1 MTDSK
6 FVSNNNLN
14 NIEENSENTRIQN
27 EEEITLYYN
36 NPAETIT
43 YTIID
48 KIISFTITKIHL
60 KEIYKNIGNHCFN
73 YIKELIFPYLKSNFI
88 THEIRHYEKEKL
100 FFDMPKVKK
109 HNTWIEIEEPKNP
122 ISDRYCLDQLKYNE
136 YIPIEFEVIKSS
148 NISNTDILYIDKD
161 NSLYDN
167 INISINENIGK
178 KSRNISKKPTE
189 ISNKNIS
196 RKITKIEVIEEKK
209 ENKIKEKIIDFPS
222 YDLPEELY
230 TNEYLKNDNTEEL
243 IELRKEREI
252 EIKKKEEQKK
262 KDEENKRKE
271 FNNIIKEK
279 IKVKDLDGKKYTFDS
294 NGKIIKIKSKI
305 TIESNL
311 GNEFYWSKPITK
323 DIRTFRQ
330 SQKIPRKSV
339 NHNMKNRKLD
349 DFTKGIIPAKSTK
362 NLDSNFN
369 IDEDEEEEKFN
380 KFNNRRSSLKIG
392 KNTIKKIREE
402 SEIIRNPN
410 DEDLFKRKNKLKILE
425 KKNDY
430 IIPSGQNFDIMI
442 PEVGVTIINE
452 KKKKKI
458 GGFNFSEKF
467 NKPSME
473 EFSKLAFDTENLNS
487 KRFLSGSLSH
497 KKILSDSNVNNTN
510 DNNKNNYI
518 GYSKEFNNDNPLIQN
533 AHPII
538 LNKRN
543 SFSQNNILNH
553 DNLNYNKSEL
563 MNEIK
568 LSKKLNN
575 VINLKSIFNENDENK
590 NFKSYKNLNIK
601 SMRPTGSNI
610 FRRNISGN
618 LFKFKT
624 EENNYDII
632 NEKKIDKFNFKIV
645 KDRNWGLDNDQFNNK
660 NNYFVKP
667 HKNNHIKELGVRIVN
682 IKLPRDRKF
691 AFNNLGNNRKNIDFK
706 NNNDNNEKEKENKN
720 NDNK

>member
-1 MTDSK
+1 M
-6 FVSNNNLN
+6 
-14 NIEENSENTRIQN
+14 
-27 EEEITLYYN
+27 
-36 NPAETIT
+36 
-43 YTIID
+43 
-48 KIISFTITKIHL
+48 
-60 KEIYKNIGNHCFN
+60 
-73 YIKELIFPYLKSNFI
+73 
-88 THEIRHYEKEKL
+88 
-100 FFDMPKVKK
+100 
-109 HNTWIEIEEPKNP
+109 
-122 ISDRYCLDQLKYNE
+122 
-136 YIPIEFEVIKSS
+136 
-148 NISNTDILYIDKD
+148 
-161 NSLYDN
+161 
-167 INISINENIGK
+167 
-178 KSRNISKKPTE
+178 
-189 ISNKNIS
+189 
-196 RKITKIEVIEEKK
+196 
-209 ENKIKEKIIDFPS
+209 
-222 YDLPEELY
+222 
-230 TNEYLKNDNTEEL
+230 
-243 IELRKEREI
+243 
-252 EIKKKEEQKK
+252 
-262 KDEENKRKE
+262 
-271 FNNIIKEK
+271 
-279 IKVKDLDGKKYTFDS
+279 KDLDGKKYTFDS

-323 DIRTFRQ
+323 DIRTFRL
-330 SQKIPRKSV
+330 SQKIPRNSV
-339 NHNMKNRKLD
+339 IHNIKNRKLD

-543 SFSQNNILNH
+543 SFSQNNILNN
-553 DNLNYNKSEL
+553 DILNYNKSDL
-563 MNEIK
+563 LNEIK

>member
-1 MTDSK
+1 M
-6 FVSNNNLN
+6 
-14 NIEENSENTRIQN
+14 
-27 EEEITLYYN
+27 
-36 NPAETIT
+36 
-43 YTIID
+43 
-48 KIISFTITKIHL
+48 
-60 KEIYKNIGNHCFN
+60 
-73 YIKELIFPYLKSNFI
+73 
-88 THEIRHYEKEKL
+88 
-100 FFDMPKVKK
+100 
-109 HNTWIEIEEPKNP
+109 
-122 ISDRYCLDQLKYNE
+122 
-136 YIPIEFEVIKSS
+136 
-148 NISNTDILYIDKD
+148 
-161 NSLYDN
+161 
-167 INISINENIGK
+167 
-178 KSRNISKKPTE
+178 
-189 ISNKNIS
+189 
-196 RKITKIEVIEEKK
+196 
-209 ENKIKEKIIDFPS
+209 
-222 YDLPEELY
+222 
-230 TNEYLKNDNTEEL
+230 
-243 IELRKEREI
+243 
-252 EIKKKEEQKK
+252 
-262 KDEENKRKE
+262 
-271 FNNIIKEK
+271 
-279 IKVKDLDGKKYTFDS
+279 KDLDGKKYTFDS

-543 SFSQNNILNH
+543 SFSQNNILNY

-682 IKLPRDRKF
+682 IKSPRDRKF
-691 AFNNLGNNRKNIDFK
+691 AFNNLGNNRKNIDFN